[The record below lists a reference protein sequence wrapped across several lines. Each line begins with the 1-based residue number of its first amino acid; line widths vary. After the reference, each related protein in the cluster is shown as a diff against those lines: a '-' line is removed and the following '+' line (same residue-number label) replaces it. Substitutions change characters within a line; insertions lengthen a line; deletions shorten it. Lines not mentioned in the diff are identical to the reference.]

1 MNIQLEINGE
11 PYTGSAFKT
20 NDGILIHLPGVQ
32 AASAPPFET
41 LFQGVPENKP
51 NGGFLEVGEW
61 NGKEFSFETQ
71 VTFGVGPDGKV
82 WAQVCNTPG
91 ELPDAGDSPRPG
103 HLADTDV
110 TALAFKILEEA
121 EEAFNAKSMAKER
134 AANGEWPLPVTVS
147 DYLFWLE
154 DEATIQEDALNRN
167 PHATDM
173 DEAYTRALRGVAN
186 ELRELG
192 FMPSPEPWSNISAP
206 INSESTR

>member
-11 PYTGSAFKT
+11 PYTGTAFKT

-32 AASAPPFET
+32 TASAAPFET
-41 LFQGVPENKP
+41 LFRGLPENKL

-82 WAQVCNTPG
+82 WAQVCDTPG
-91 ELPDAGDSPRPG
+91 ELPDAATCDTT
-103 HLADTDV
+103 LAY
-110 TALAFKILEEA
+110 KILEEA
-121 EEAFNAKSMAKER
+121 EEAFNAKSMAEER
-134 AANGEWPLPVTVS
+134 AANGGWAKPVTVS

-154 DEATIQEDALNRN
+154 DEASIQEDALNRS
-167 PHATDM
+167 PRADEM
-173 DEAYTRALRGVAN
+173 DEAYTQALRGVAN

-192 FMPSPEPWSNISAP
+192 FTPSPEPWSNKTATPSPA
-206 INSESTR
+206 R

>member
-11 PYTGSAFKT
+11 PYTGTAFKT

-32 AASAPPFET
+32 TASAAPFET
-41 LFQGVPENKP
+41 LFRGLPENKL

-82 WAQVCNTPG
+82 WAQVCDTPG
-91 ELPDAGDSPRPG
+91 ELPDAAACDTT
-103 HLADTDV
+103 LAY
-110 TALAFKILEEA
+110 KILEEA
-121 EEAFNAKSMAKER
+121 EEAFNAKSMAEER
-134 AANGEWPLPVTVS
+134 AANGGWAKPVTVS

-154 DEATIQEDALNRN
+154 DEATIQEDALNRS
-167 PHATDM
+167 PHADEM
-173 DEAYTRALRGVAN
+173 DEAYTHALRGVAN

-192 FMPSPEPWSNISAP
+192 FTPSAEPWSNKTVTPSP
-206 INSESTR
+206 MR

>member
-11 PYTGSAFKT
+11 PYTGTAFKT

-32 AASAPPFET
+32 AASAAPFET
-41 LFQGVPENKP
+41 LFQGLPENKL

-82 WAQVCNTPG
+82 WAQVCDTPG
-91 ELPDAGDSPRPG
+91 ELPDAAACDTI
-103 HLADTDV
+103 LAC
-110 TALAFKILEEA
+110 KILDEA
-121 EEAFNAKSMAKER
+121 EEAFDAKSMAEER
-134 AANGEWPLPVTVS
+134 AANGGWPKPTTVS

-167 PHATDM
+167 PHPADM
-173 DEAYTRALRGVAN
+173 DEAYTYALRGVAK

-192 FMPSPEPWSNISAP
+192 FTPSPEPWSNKTVIPSP
-206 INSESTR
+206 TR

>member
-11 PYTGSAFKT
+11 PYTGTAIKT

-32 AASAPPFET
+32 ASSAAPFET
-41 LFQGVPENKP
+41 LFQGVPERKL

-82 WAQVCNTPG
+82 WAQVCDTPG
-91 ELPDAGDSPRPG
+91 ELPDA
-103 HLADTDV
+103 AACDT
-110 TALAFKILEEA
+110 TLAFKILEEA
-121 EEAFNAKSMAKER
+121 EEAFNARSMAEER
-134 AANGEWPLPVTVS
+134 AANGGWPKPATVS

-154 DEATIQEDALNRN
+154 DEATIQEDALNRS
-167 PHATDM
+167 PRSDEM
-173 DEAYTRALRGVAN
+173 DEAYVQALRGVAN

-192 FMPSPEPWSNISAP
+192 FTPSPEPWSNKTVNHSP
-206 INSESTR
+206 TR

>member
-11 PYTGSAFKT
+11 PYTGTAFKT
-20 NDGILIHLPGVQ
+20 NDGILIYLPGVQ
-32 AASAPPFET
+32 SASAAPFET
-41 LFQGVPENKP
+41 LFQGLPENKL

-71 VTFGVGPDGKV
+71 VTFGIGPDGKV
-82 WAQVCNTPG
+82 WAQVCDTPG
-91 ELPDAGDSPRPG
+91 ELPDA
-103 HLADTDV
+103 AACDT
-110 TALAFKILEEA
+110 TLAFKILEEA
-121 EEAFNAKSMAKER
+121 EEAFNAKSMAEER
-134 AANGEWPLPVTVS
+134 AANGGWPKPVTVS

-167 PHATDM
+167 PHPAEM

-192 FMPSPEPWSNISAP
+192 FTPSPEPWSNKTVIPSP
-206 INSESTR
+206 TR

>member
-11 PYTGSAFKT
+11 PYTGTAFKT
-20 NDGILIHLPGVQ
+20 NDGILIHLPGIQ
-32 AASAPPFET
+32 AASAAPFET
-41 LFQGVPENKP
+41 LFQGLPENKL

-82 WAQVCNTPG
+82 WAQVCDTPG
-91 ELPDAGDSPRPG
+91 ELPDAAAGDTT
-103 HLADTDV
+103 LAC
-110 TALAFKILEEA
+110 KILDEA
-121 EEAFNAKSMAKER
+121 EEAFDAKSMAEER
-134 AANGEWPLPVTVS
+134 AANGGWPKPVTVS

-167 PHATDM
+167 PHAAEM

-192 FMPSPEPWSNISAP
+192 FTPSPEPWSNKTVIPSP
-206 INSESTR
+206 TR

>member
-1 MNIQLEINGE
+1 MKLQLEINGE
-11 PYTGSAFKT
+11 PYTGTAIKT
-20 NDGILIHLPGVQ
+20 NDGILIHLPGIQ
-32 AASAPPFET
+32 AASAAPFET
-41 LFQGVPENKP
+41 LFQGLPENKL

-82 WAQVCNTPG
+82 WAQVCDTPG
-91 ELPDAGDSPRPG
+91 ELPDAAACDTT
-103 HLADTDV
+103 LAC
-110 TALAFKILEEA
+110 KILDEA
-121 EEAFNAKSMAKER
+121 EEAFDAKSMAEER
-134 AANGEWPLPVTVS
+134 AANGGWPKPVTVS

-167 PHATDM
+167 PHPAEM

-192 FMPSPEPWSNISAP
+192 FTPSPEPWSNKTVIPSP
-206 INSESTR
+206 TR

>member
-41 LFQGVPENKP
+41 LFQGVPEHKL

-61 NGKEFSFETQ
+61 NGKELPFETQ

-82 WAQVCNTPG
+82 WAQICNTLG
-91 ELPDAGDSPRPG
+91 ELPDTA
-103 HLADTDV
+103 ACDT
-110 TALAFKILEEA
+110 TLAFKILEEA
-121 EEAFNAKSMAKER
+121 EEAFNAKSMANER
-134 AANGEWPLPVTVS
+134 AANGGWPKPTTIS

-154 DEATIQEDALNRN
+154 DEAAIQEDALNGN
-167 PHATDM
+167 LPATDM
-173 DEAYTRALRGVAN
+173 DQAYTRALRGVAN

-192 FMPSPEPWSNISAP
+192 FRPSLEPWLNKINIPSPIK
-206 INSESTR
+206 

>member
-11 PYTGSAFKT
+11 PYTGTAFKT

-32 AASAPPFET
+32 AASAAPFET
-41 LFQGVPENKP
+41 LFQGLPENKL

-82 WAQVCNTPG
+82 WAQVCDTPG
-91 ELPDAGDSPRPG
+91 ELPDAAACDTT
-103 HLADTDV
+103 LAC
-110 TALAFKILEEA
+110 KILDEA
-121 EEAFNAKSMAKER
+121 EEAFDAKSMAEER
-134 AANGEWPLPVTVS
+134 AANGGWPKPVTVS

-167 PHATDM
+167 PHPAEM

-186 ELRELG
+186 ELREMG
-192 FMPSPEPWSNISAP
+192 FTPSPEPWSNKTVTPSP
-206 INSESTR
+206 TR

>member
-1 MNIQLEINGE
+1 MKLELEINGE

-32 AASAPPFET
+32 AASAAPFET
-41 LFQGVPENKP
+41 LFRGVPENKP

-82 WAQVCNTPG
+82 WAQVCDTPG
-91 ELPDAGDSPRPG
+91 ELPDAAACDTT
-103 HLADTDV
+103 LA
-110 TALAFKILEEA
+110 LKILDEA
-121 EEAFNAKSMAKER
+121 EEAFNAKSMANER
-134 AANGEWPLPVTVS
+134 AANGGWPKPITVS

-192 FMPSPEPWSNISAP
+192 FTPSPEPWSNISAP

>member
-11 PYTGSAFKT
+11 PYTGTAFKT

-32 AASAPPFET
+32 APSAAPFET
-41 LFQGVPENKP
+41 LFQGVPERKL

-82 WAQVCNTPG
+82 WAQVCDTPG
-91 ELPDAGDSPRPG
+91 ELPDA
-103 HLADTDV
+103 AACDT
-110 TALAFKILEEA
+110 TLAFKILEEA
-121 EEAFNAKSMAKER
+121 EEAFNAKSMAEER
-134 AANGEWPLPVTVS
+134 AANGSWPKPATVS

-154 DEATIQEDALNRN
+154 DEATIQEDALNRS
-167 PHATDM
+167 PRADEM
-173 DEAYTRALRGVAN
+173 DQAYAQALRGVAN

-192 FMPSPEPWSNISAP
+192 FTPSPEPWSNKTVTPSP
-206 INSESTR
+206 TR

>member
-11 PYTGSAFKT
+11 PYTGTAFKT

-32 AASAPPFET
+32 APSAAPFET
-41 LFQGVPENKP
+41 LFQGVPERKL

-82 WAQVCNTPG
+82 WAQVCDTPG
-91 ELPDAGDSPRPG
+91 ELPDA
-103 HLADTDV
+103 AACDT
-110 TALAFKILEEA
+110 TLAFKILEEA
-121 EEAFNAKSMAKER
+121 EEAFNAKSMAEER
-134 AANGEWPLPVTVS
+134 AANGSWPKPATVS

-154 DEATIQEDALNRN
+154 DEATIQEDALNRS
-167 PHATDM
+167 PRADEM
-173 DEAYTRALRGVAN
+173 DQAYAEALRGVAN

-192 FMPSPEPWSNISAP
+192 FTPSPEPWSNKTVTPSP
-206 INSESTR
+206 TR

>member
-11 PYTGSAFKT
+11 PYTGTAFKT

-32 AASAPPFET
+32 AASAAPFET
-41 LFQGVPENKP
+41 LFQGLPENKL

-82 WAQVCNTPG
+82 WAQVCDTPG
-91 ELPDAGDSPRPG
+91 ELPDAAACDTT
-103 HLADTDV
+103 LAC
-110 TALAFKILEEA
+110 KILDEA
-121 EEAFNAKSMAKER
+121 EEAFDARSMAEER
-134 AANGEWPLPVTVS
+134 AANGGWPKPVTVS

-167 PHATDM
+167 PRSDEM
-173 DEAYTRALRGVAN
+173 DEAYVQALRGVAN
-186 ELRELG
+186 ELREMG
-192 FMPSPEPWSNISAP
+192 FTPSPEPWSNKTVNPSP
-206 INSESTR
+206 TR

>member
-11 PYTGSAFKT
+11 PHTGSAFKT

-32 AASAPPFET
+32 AASAAPFET
-41 LFQGVPENKP
+41 LFRGLPENKL
-51 NGGFLEVGEW
+51 NGGFLEVGKW
-61 NGKEFSFETQ
+61 NGTEFSFETQ

-91 ELPDAGDSPRPG
+91 ELPDAAACD
-103 HLADTDV
+103 
-110 TALAFKILEEA
+110 TALAFKILDEA
-121 EEAFNAKSMAKER
+121 EEAFNAKSMADER
-134 AANGEWPLPVTVS
+134 AANGGWPKPVTVS

-167 PHATDM
+167 PKATKM
-173 DEAYTRALRGVAN
+173 DEAYTRALRGVAD

-192 FMPSPEPWSNISAP
+192 FTPSPEPWLDKPVSSPA
-206 INSESTR
+206 R